1 MSFPDAGPVIV
12 LSFLLITYIISA
24 YEKINDWK
32 STLIFYKKMYEST
45 SLAKGITP
53 AVFLIVGLEIIVSTL
68 TGLGIWDILINQNY
82 NFAIYGFIASSI
94 LFALLLFGLR
104 IVKDYSGS
112 ARIAIYFM
120 ISVFGLYWTQ
130 SIMSIA

>member
-1 MSFPDAGPVIV
+1 MSFADAGPVIV

-53 AVFLIVGLEIIVSTL
+53 AIFLIVGLEIIVSTL

-82 NFAIYGFIASSI
+82 NFAVYAFIASSI

-112 ARIAIYFM
+112 ARIGIYFM
-120 ISVFGLYWTQ
+120 ISVFGLYWVQ